1 METVDEVQKVL
12 AEKEQNFAADPEFLR
27 LREFYED
34 MKRKGLV
41 KKQEYSVPPLD
52 TAGQQLY
59 RDQQEAL
66 QSPHEPGKP

>member
-12 AEKEQNFAADPEFLR
+12 AEKEQDFTADPEFLR
-27 LREFYED
+27 LREFYEE

-52 TAGQQLY
+52 TAGQQLF
-59 RDQQEAL
+59 RLQQEAL
-66 QSPHEPGKP
+66 QSPEK